1 MSTKL
6 TGAITVH
13 GSKPARTAVVE
24 LHNSTGDVVDQV
36 QVDGEGRYVYH
47 LSAGEWTLRVWD
59 KHGHRGLTN
68 VSISDEDEKVADLEL
83 EEPEGGH

>member
-13 GSKPARTAVVE
+13 GSKPAKTAVVE

-36 QVDGEGRYVYH
+36 QVDDDGRYVYH
-47 LSAGEWTLRVWD
+47 LSDGLWTLRVWD
-59 KHGHRGLTN
+59 GHGHRGSVEVEISGEADKN
-68 VSISDEDEKVADLEL
+68 VDLDL